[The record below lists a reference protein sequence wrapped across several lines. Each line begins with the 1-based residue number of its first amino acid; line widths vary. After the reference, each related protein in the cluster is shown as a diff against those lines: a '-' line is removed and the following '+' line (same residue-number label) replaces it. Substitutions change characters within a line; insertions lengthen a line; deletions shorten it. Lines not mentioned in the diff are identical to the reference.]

1 MAEGFAPHAVGWL
14 GSRIRCL
21 PVNGRISVP
30 EHKSRS
36 RRPSRALIAFCT
48 AAVTATA
55 GVAFVQVGH
64 ADPDLTLEEAQE
76 KVEELNHKAE
86 QAAERY
92 HLAGEKLDAV
102 ERRLERADGSIAK
115 QTKKVNEA
123 LAGMAGYA
131 AASYQTGGI
140 DPTVRTLL
148 ADDPIGYLA
157 HASVLDA
164 YARQQAGQITAVAHE
179 TRELEQV
186 KLSADEERSRLTA
199 IQEERE
205 AEKAKVEELLGES
218 EEILDN
224 LEEEERQRLEE
235 ERRERE
241 RQQER
246 EREEASDDPSRGD
259 GGEDEDEERPE
270 VPPNEQAQVVV
281 DFALA
286 QVGDPYVWAGNGPDA
301 WDCSGLTSAA
311 WAQVGVALPRSS
323 ASQIGVG
330 TRVSHS
336 QLQPGDLVFYYSPIS
351 HVGIYIGN
359 GQIVHATHPGD
370 VVSVDSVDLM
380 PFAGASRPG

>member
-1 MAEGFAPHAVGWL
+1 M
-14 GSRIRCL
+14 
-21 PVNGRISVP
+21 
-30 EHKSRS
+30 
-36 RRPSRALIAFCT
+36 FCT

-55 GVAFVQVGH
+55 GLTLVQSGH

-76 KVEELNHKAE
+76 KVDELNHQAE
-86 QAAERY
+86 QATERY
-92 HLAGEKLDAV
+92 HLAGEKLTAV
-102 ERRLERADGSIAK
+102 ERRLERAEKAIDK
-115 QTKKVNEA
+115 QNKKVEEA

-131 AASYQTGGI
+131 AATYQTGGI

-148 ADDPIGYLA
+148 ADDPVGYLA
-157 HASVLDA
+157 HAAVLDA
-164 YARQQAGQITAVAHE
+164 YATQQASQVTAVTHE

-186 KLSADEERSRLTA
+186 KLSADEEEARLRA

-205 AEKAKVEELLGES
+205 AEKAKVEELLAES
-218 EEILDN
+218 EAILDQ

-235 ERRERE
+235 ERLERE
-241 RQQER
+241 RQAER
-246 EREEASDDPSRGD
+246 DREEASDDTSRGD
-259 GGEDEDEERPE
+259 DDEDDDDPE
-270 VPPNEQAQVVV
+270 VPPPSGGAQGVV

-311 WAQVGVALPRSS
+311 WAQAGVSLPRSS

-330 TRVSHS
+330 TRVSYS

-351 HVGIYIGN
+351 HVAIYIGN